1 MLTELSVLVSDYQK
15 YCAKKNLDDRSQ
27 GWVVNYHDM
36 VTEGDPNA
44 EMMLRMGINFLY
56 KEAIQYVNWIGTQ
69 AQRINDFEK
78 SVIGN
83 LTTSDQ
89 YENKG
94 WLFITIG
101 FDDKVINPSKM
112 VWAIEKIKKIKKM
125 NYTFFRYVHEK
136 FRKDKDGQIYEH
148 HHTHILVRTDKY
160 KSDFIDQAFRFL
172 SPIINGQKN
181 YIDVKTPKDK
191 CGTFSQKLKYIEG
204 DKQTAKL
211 ECCDLDKVWRN
222 KNGLEEILFSPT

>member
-15 YCAKKNLDDRSQ
+15 YCAKKNLDDCSE
-27 GWVVNYHDM
+27 GWVAHYYWLKDQH
-36 VTEGDPNA
+36 DPNA
-44 EMMLRMGINFLY
+44 EMVLRMGIKFLY
-56 KEAIQYVNWIGTQ
+56 TEAIQHVKWVGAQ
-69 AQRINDFEK
+69 VQRINDFEK

-101 FDDKVINPSKM
+101 FDDKVINPSKI
-112 VWAIEKIKKIKKM
+112 VWAVEKIKKISKM
-125 NYTFFRYVHEK
+125 GYTFFRYVNEK
-136 FRKDKDGQIYEH
+136 FRKDKDGVIYEH
-148 HHTHILVRTDKY
+148 CHTHILVRTDKY

-204 DKQTAKL
+204 DKQASKL
-211 ECCDLDKVWRN
+211 ECVELDKEWR
-222 KNGLEEILFSPT
+222 KKYGLEEILFSPK